1 MKKHFALIVS
11 FFFAFAAVI
20 CVLSPA
26 TPGFAADTYY
36 IKFNYPGPKAP
47 PSMHPLSQA
56 IGMLGQKLEENSGGR
71 FKVDI
76 YWGAS
81 LYKDDATQYSALRS
95 NVIQMCEVSGGR
107 WEGKSRKHF

>member
-1 MKKHFALIVS
+1 
-11 FFFAFAAVI
+11 
-20 CVLSPA
+20 
-26 TPGFAADTYY
+26 
-36 IKFNYPGPKAP
+36 
-47 PSMHPLSQA
+47 
-56 IGMLGQKLEENSGGR
+56 MLGQKLEKNSGGR

-107 WEGKSRKHF
+107 LGGEIPETFLMEFPFCFQ